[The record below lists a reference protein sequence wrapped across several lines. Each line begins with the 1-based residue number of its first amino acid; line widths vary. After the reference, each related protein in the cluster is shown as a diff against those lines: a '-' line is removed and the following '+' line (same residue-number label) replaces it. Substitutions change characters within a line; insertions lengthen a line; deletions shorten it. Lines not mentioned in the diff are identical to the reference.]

1 MASGRRGN
9 FVTRVIFVFGDR
21 KRVYCRDRGTFMNS
35 GFALLAFGIGVVAG
49 LRSMTAPAI
58 VAWAAHLGW
67 INLSSSPLAFMGSA
81 WAIAIFTVGALFE
94 FVVDQLPTTPAR
106 TTAVPLIARIV
117 MGLLTGACLGTA
129 GGASL
134 WLGALIGA
142 IGAIVG
148 GFGGYQA
155 RVGLVRA
162 LHVPDIAI
170 AIPED
175 LIAIGLGLFLVSRF

>member
-1 MASGRRGN
+1 
-9 FVTRVIFVFGDR
+9 
-21 KRVYCRDRGTFMNS
+21 MNS
-35 GFALLAFGIGVVAG
+35 GFALFLTFGIGVVAG

-67 INLSSSPLAFMGSA
+67 ISLSGSPLAFMGSA
-81 WAIAIFTVGALFE
+81 WAVGIFTLGALAE
-94 FVVDQLPTTPAR
+94 FVADQLPTTPAR
-106 TTAVPLIARIV
+106 TTAGPLAARIV
-117 MGLLTGACLGTA
+117 MGSLTGACLGTA

-142 IGAIVG
+142 IGAIAG

-155 RVGLVRA
+155 RVGLVQG
-162 LHVPDIAI
+162 LHLPDIAI